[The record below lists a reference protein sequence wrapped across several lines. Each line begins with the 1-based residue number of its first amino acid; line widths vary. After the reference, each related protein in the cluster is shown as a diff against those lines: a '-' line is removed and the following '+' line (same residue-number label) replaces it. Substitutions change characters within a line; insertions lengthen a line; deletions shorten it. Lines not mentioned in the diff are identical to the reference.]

1 MHHTTLRLLILP
13 LILGLGLVLVAACEE
28 SDAPAVNTRDSDL
41 RRDVRGT
48 LEELRTELGQDITP
62 ERKEQLIGRCA
73 NAFERLRANN
83 DPQADRLAGFC
94 DSLET
99 TNPNSPAAWNDIK
112 TRLNELIR
120 RLMADR
126 GPGTAQPSPLQEV

>member
-1 MHHTTLRLLILP
+1 MRHATVRLLILP

-28 SDAPAVNTRDSDL
+28 SNPPAVNNRETDL

-48 LEELRTELGQDITP
+48 LEELRTELDQGITP
-62 ERKEQLIGRCA
+62 ERKEQLLRRCT
-73 NAFERLRANN
+73 NALERLRAND

-99 TNPNSPAAWNDIK
+99 TNPNTPAAWDDIK
-112 TRLNELIR
+112 ARLNELIKQFS
-120 RLMADR
+120 
-126 GPGTAQPSPLQEV
+126 G